1 VFYWTVIAES
11 KRVSLLGTAGS
22 TICLLRTIWNC
33 LHLLNEAFN
42 MHSIGFLLHAT
53 KREWKSAQ
61 KDGGIAIFQK
71 PKTVHACQ
79 WAASWQ
85 YTAAGGDVQVPWGG
99 FHKWRK
105 AQQGD
110 TRICKANAVL
120 HQPYR
125 SVVTKLKL
133 SNTAKLS
140 VFKSVFVP
148 IIIYGH
154 EIFVM
159 AIRVLSQVQGAEMW
173 FLRKIL
179 LLGAFLVWS
188 Q

>member
-1 VFYWTVIAES
+1 VVTKLKLS
-11 KRVSLLGTAGS
+11 NTA
-22 TICLLRTIWNC
+22 
-33 LHLLNEAFN
+33 
-42 MHSIGFLLHAT
+42 
-53 KREWKSAQ
+53 K
-61 KDGGIAIFQK
+61 
-71 PKTVHACQ
+71 
-79 WAASWQ
+79 
-85 YTAAGGDVQVPWGG
+85 
-99 FHKWRK
+99 
-105 AQQGD
+105 
-110 TRICKANAVL
+110 KANAVL